1 MTLPNYI
8 SGKENT
14 YSFLFSVE
22 LQFVIKQ
29 TSCSTLTVPAL
40 DHFRKILK
48 NSTESMLTVNTTSPL
63 SQSLIMYSI
72 IGFLHELKMAAYF
85 KKPIA

>member
-1 MTLPNYI
+1 MFELFF
-8 SGKENT
+8 
-14 YSFLFSVE
+14 FLYRIAICDHF
-22 LQFVIKQ
+22 FITCKQ
-29 TSCSTLTVPAL
+29 TSCSTSTVPDL

-63 SQSLIMYSI
+63 SRSLIMYSI